1 MKGIILAGGHGT
13 RLHPLTLGVSKQLL
27 PVYNKPMIYYPLS
40 ILMLAGIR
48 EILVITAPES
58 LAAFQQLLGDGSQ
71 WGLSFAYLTQSEPR
85 GTVEAFL
92 IGRDFIA
99 GEPVC
104 LIFGDNILYGHGMSG
119 KLQAAAGLT
128 SGAQIFAYAVGDPQ
142 RFGIVEFDDQGRAI
156 SLEEKPA
163 RPKSRYAV
171 PGVYFYDH
179 QVVDFAAQVQPSV
192 QNELV
197 ITDLNKFYLARDQ
210 LHVEILGR
218 GVAWLDAG
226 THAALLEASNFVQ
239 AVEHRQGLMIANP
252 EEIAYQRG
260 YITADQLRRIAQR
273 MGKTDY
279 GTYLLRLID
288 EAPSWTAQLEE

>member
-48 EILVITAPES
+48 DILIITAPES
-58 LAAFQQLLGDGSQ
+58 LASFQQLLGDGTQ
-71 WGLSFAYLTQSEPR
+71 WGLSFAYRTQSEPR

-119 KLQAAAGLT
+119 KLQDAAQLT
-128 SGAQIFAYAVGDPQ
+128 SGARIFAYAVGDPQ
-142 RFGIVEFDDQGRAI
+142 RFGIVEFDEHGRAI

-163 RPKSRYAV
+163 HPKSHYAV

-179 QVVDFAAQVQPSV
+179 QVVDFAAQVRPSV

-197 ITDLNKFYLARDQ
+197 ITDLNKFYLERDQ
-210 LHVEILGR
+210 LQVEMLGR

-239 AVEHRQGLMIANP
+239 AVEHRQGLMIASP

-260 YITADQLRRIAQR
+260 YITTDEVRRIAQR

-279 GTYLLRLID
+279 AAYLLRLID
-288 EAPSWTAQLEE
+288 DAPSWTPPPED